1 MKRRK
6 DNKTA
11 WLIVAAVYVAVILL
25 SILVTVGLVKIVCW
39 ASGLTFMWR
48 YAIGVWALI
57 CLFGT
62 AFKSSGS
69 RS

>member
-25 SILVTVGLVKIVCW
+25 SIMVTAALVKIVCW
-39 ASGLTFMWR
+39 AFGIPFMWR
-48 YAIGVWALI
+48 YAIGIWAVIGL
-57 CLFGT
+57 LGSV
-62 AFKSSGS
+62 FKNGGKS
-69 RS
+69 

>member
-11 WLIVAAVYVAVILL
+11 WLIVAAVYVAFILL
-25 SILVTVGLVKIVCW
+25 SIGITAALVKIVCW
-39 ASGLTFMWR
+39 AFGLTFMWS
-48 YAIGVWALI
+48 YAIGIWAL
-57 CLFGT
+57 LALLSGFFGNR
-62 AFKSSGS
+62 S